1 MISACSIRSLRIAA
15 KRSRS
20 ATAWSATEAEAGH
33 YLRPEKLVPINET
46 FKTLAQK
53 ATAGK
58 TDDLE
63 RAKALYDHVMGRMR
77 YDKSGTG
84 WGRGDALYACDERT
98 GNCSYFHAYFIAL
111 TRSIEK
117 PARFA
122 IGATIP
128 ADKNEGT
135 IDGYHCWA
143 EFLADGRWVPVDIS
157 EAWKNPKL
165 ADYYFGHNP
174 ANRFELT
181 KGRDLVVDPEPASG
195 PINFLAYPLLEMNGE
210 VIKPETTFIFRRIGA
225 CSTDKVPR
233 TRSYSLLSCL
243 YSCSYSILAR
253 KSKNRSQRDT
263 LKSFT
268 SYASGRAKDSFDGSC
283 RQAAADWHIPR
294 ATFVAMALSAATSA
308 FQHAASAR
316 AQFCPLAAR
325 IRDRPSRH
333 AANSDR
339 RRDVGTTE
347 THRFV
352 KLACCALVGCCD
364 RNVSADG
371 LRLLVVALGQPYGP
385 AFLAFS

>member
-1 MISACSIRSLRIAA
+1 MKLATRFAVIAA
-15 KRSRS
+15 SFLAGALTLDAADEAGIIKGADEFEFIYRVKLPEITGAARVWIPLAKTDAFQTVTVEELKIPMKWDKVQDRDYGNEICVLSLEPKDSGKRIELRYRVVRKEKAAYQASD
-20 ATAWSATEAEAGH
+20 TEAAR

-53 ATAGK
+53 AAAGK

-63 RAKALYDHVMGRMR
+63 RAKALYDHVIGRMR

-84 WGRGDALYACDERT
+84 WGRGDAMYACDART
-98 GNCSYFHAYFIAL
+98 GNCSDFHAYFIAL
-111 TRSIEK
+111 ARSIGI

-143 EFLADGRWVPVDIS
+143 EVLADGRWVPVDIS

-210 VIKPETTFIFRRIGA
+210 VIKSETTFMFRRIGA
-225 CSTDKVPR
+225 
-233 TRSYSLLSCL
+233 
-243 YSCSYSILAR
+243 
-253 KSKNRSQRDT
+253 
-263 LKSFT
+263 
-268 SYASGRAKDSFDGSC
+268 
-283 RQAAADWHIPR
+283 
-294 ATFVAMALSAATSA
+294 
-308 FQHAASAR
+308 
-316 AQFCPLAAR
+316 
-325 IRDRPSRH
+325 
-333 AANSDR
+333 
-339 RRDVGTTE
+339 
-347 THRFV
+347 
-352 KLACCALVGCCD
+352 
-364 RNVSADG
+364 
-371 LRLLVVALGQPYGP
+371 
-385 AFLAFS
+385 